1 LVRAFVNSEPLH
13 AICKSYLE
21 VLVRAKVNVF
31 YNSITDVEL
40 AEVAFRLAI
49 RERHGNRRVARN
61 DGRITGRAGR
71 LTRELMNSWELTLST
86 FNHVRVE
93 VGEVA
98 GDYLALMT
106 KHGLSSMDAVHAA
119 TALFVGADGLVTTN
133 AGFGNIPAAHL
144 RLFVDPTR
152 VSSCRRRRG
161 GIVKKLSLSLM
172 MAERGNAMAA
182 TLTGS
187 AAELRR
193 RERVVTEAA
202 QCLAIEGLASW
213 PANGAGANA
222 YVDGT
227 IDLDELGNRTLSR
240 HSN

>member
-1 LVRAFVNSEPLH
+1 MH
-13 AICKSYLE
+13 AICKAYLE

-49 RERHGNRRVARN
+49 RERHGNRRGARN

-106 KHGLSSMDAVHAA
+106 KHGLSSMDAISD
-119 TALFVGADGLVTTN
+119 F
-133 AGFGNIPAAHL
+133 
-144 RLFVDPTR
+144 R
-152 VSSCRRRRG
+152 
-161 GIVKKLSLSLM
+161 
-172 MAERGNAMAA
+172 
-182 TLTGS
+182 
-187 AAELRR
+187 
-193 RERVVTEAA
+193 
-202 QCLAIEGLASW
+202 
-213 PANGAGANA
+213 
-222 YVDGT
+222 
-227 IDLDELGNRTLSR
+227 
-240 HSN
+240 